1 MKEIT
6 SDVTLMDMSHCHVQ
20 HSCLSSCI
28 CDILLP
34 AGSHSL
40 ILSQVFARFSH
51 VSFKCLLG
59 LSFPRSK
66 KDDEDCSVQKEKLCF
81 AAVPLILEEIWNQKA
96 SWHGLYFQ
104 AGCESHGFTH
114 ILKANHFLPP
124 WGNEKTILCGTP
136 ADFAEVTLP

>member
-6 SDVTLMDMSHCHVQ
+6 SDVTLMDTSHCHVQ

-81 AAVPLILEEIWNQKA
+81 AAVPLILEKFGIRR
-96 SWHGLYFQ
+96 Q
-104 AGCESHGFTH
+104 AGMGCISKLAVKAMDSH
-114 ILKANHFLPP
+114 IS
-124 WGNEKTILCGTP
+124 
-136 ADFAEVTLP
+136 